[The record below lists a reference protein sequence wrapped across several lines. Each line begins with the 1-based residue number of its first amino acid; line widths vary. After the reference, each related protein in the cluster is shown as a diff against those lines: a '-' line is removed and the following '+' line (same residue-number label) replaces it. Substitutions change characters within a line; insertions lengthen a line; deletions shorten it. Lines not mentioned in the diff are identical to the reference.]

1 MLASDI
7 PIWDSW
13 VKQYGHLFIGFDYD
27 IHVGEGVPP
36 VEGLSPALQRMAK
49 TLTQKRIDA
58 LGHQNDK
65 LWIIEVKQRPGVS
78 AVGQIITYLTLFRKQ
93 FQPDKELIPV
103 IVGDIVEPDIR
114 TVLAEHNILWFEV

>member
-7 PIWDSW
+7 PIWERW
-13 VKQYGHLFIGFDYD
+13 IEKYGQSFIGFDYD
-27 IHVGEGVPP
+27 IHVGEGIQP
-36 VEGLSPALQRMAK
+36 VEGTPENIARMAK

-58 LGHQNDK
+58 LGHKNEE

-93 FQPDKELIPV
+93 FKPTRKLVPV
-103 IVGDIVEPDIR
+103 IVGDLVEPDIR
-114 TVLAEHNILWFEV
+114 TVLQEHNIIWFEV